1 MNFAAS
7 PYAKTESQ
15 RFDPMTTRGMVT
27 SPHYLATQAGVDI
40 LRKGGTALD
49 AAVAVAAV
57 LAVVYPQM
65 CSIGGD
71 NFWLAHEAATGALH
85 GITPVGALAK
95 MSRGISLR
103 KRALCPFLCAGRWL
117 PALCPV
123 WFLVGMPPTRSAAPG
138 AALLLWETC
147 CKRPSASRQKVL
159 P

>member
-65 CSIGGD
+65 CGLGGD

-85 GITPVGALAK
+85 GINACGRSGENVTRDFFAQKGLA
-95 MSRGISLR
+95 SIPLRGPLSHRLSVSCRTIMIMMVVPAIIS
-103 KRALCPFLCAGRWL
+103 
-117 PALCPV
+117 
-123 WFLVGMPPTRSAAPG
+123 
-138 AALLLWETC
+138 
-147 CKRPSASRQKVL
+147 VL
-159 P
+159 MMIGFSQR